1 MHHFQ
6 PKDGLLYAEDVPV
19 TELAE
24 RFGTPLY
31 VYSAATFR
39 RHYQQFDSAFSELD
53 HMVCFSVKANGNI
66 QVLKMLAKLG
76 AGMDIVSGGEL
87 HRALAAGVAP
97 KKIVYSGVGK
107 TEAEIRYAVE
117 QDILMFNV
125 ESLPE
130 LEEIERVAGALG
142 RKVGVSLR
150 INPDVDPKTHPYIS
164 TGMKNNKFGLEMG
177 QALEG
182 YRLAQR
188 MEHLEPIGVDCHIGS
203 QLTTIEPF
211 MEALDKVLDFEKG
224 LRGEGIGL
232 RYIDLGGG
240 LGITYNEETPPHP
253 KEFGAAV
260 AGRLK
265 NEGLKLILEPG
276 RVIAGNAGVLLTRVT
291 YVKKTPF
298 KNFIIVDAAMNDL
311 VRPSL
316 YQSYH
321 RISPVRQSERSEIV
335 VDVVGPIC
343 ESGDF
348 LAKERSLP
356 EVETGEMLAVFSA
369 GAYGFTMSSN
379 YNARLRAAEVIV
391 DGDQTILA
399 RRRETYEDLVKA
411 EI

>member
-19 TELAE
+19 TELVE
-24 RFGTPLY
+24 RFGSPLY

-39 RHYQQFDSAFSELD
+39 RHFQQFDSAFADLD
-53 HMVCFSVKANGNI
+53 HMVCFSVKANGNVH
-66 QVLKMLAKLG
+66 VLKMLAEQG

-87 HRALAAGVAP
+87 HRALAAGVEP

-142 RKVGVSLR
+142 RKAGVSLR

-188 MEHLEPIGVDCHIGS
+188 MEHVEPIGVDCHIGS

-211 MEALDKVLDFEKG
+211 MEALDKVLDFEKN
-224 LRGEGIGL
+224 LRAEGIGL

-240 LGITYNEETPPHP
+240 LGITYNEEAPPHP
-253 KEFGAAV
+253 KEFGAAIV
-260 AGRLK
+260 GRLK

-276 RVIAGNAGVLLTRVT
+276 RVISGNAGVLLTKVT

-321 RISPVRQSERSEIV
+321 RITPAKQSDRPEIV

-356 EVETGEMLAVFSA
+356 EVEAGEILAVFSA

-391 DGDQTILA
+391 DGDKTILA
-399 RRRETYEDLVKA
+399 RRRETYEDLVRG
-411 EI
+411 EL